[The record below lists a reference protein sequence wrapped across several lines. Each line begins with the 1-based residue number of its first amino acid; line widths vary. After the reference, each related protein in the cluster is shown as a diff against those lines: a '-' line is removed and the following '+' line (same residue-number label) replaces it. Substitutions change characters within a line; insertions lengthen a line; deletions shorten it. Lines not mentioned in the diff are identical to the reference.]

1 MSKSLEQQV
10 RDRAAAYLSPEV
22 ASCAGL
28 SLAQLMRV
36 PWGGM
41 PLTHEQIQ
49 RLARR
54 MGIPFVW
61 TPGKAA

>member
-1 MSKSLEQQV
+1 MTKSLEQQV
-10 RDRAAAYLSPEV
+10 RDRVACYLSPEV
-22 ASCAGL
+22 AAHAQL

-36 PWGGM
+36 PWGGQ
-41 PLTHEQIQ
+41 PLSHLQIQ

-61 TPGKAA
+61 TTGKAA